1 MTTAVLVFIV
11 TVYSAVVLFTAW
23 SLIQTRSE
31 LDRRIDE
38 LTMERRR
45 LRETEKQA
53 TELVGKVTPLI
64 EKTDWMTGRWN
75 GQFDTLVRL
84 ENQRNAAVD
93 TARQAIWEIPI
104 VRDHIAKSLTF
115 GEDITVSEPTENN
128 GASK

>member
-23 SLIQTRSE
+23 SLVQTRSE

-75 GQFDTLVRL
+75 GQYATLVRL

-104 VRDHIAKSLTF
+104 VRDHIAKSLTL